1 MSDKR
6 KAEAIAAARKEIA
19 KRIGRLC
26 TTLPPEELEL
36 LLDRMA
42 LVQWKYQ
49 VRPVDCTLAGRR
61 PPDSSAAGAA
71 AREPSPPS

>member
-6 KAEAIAAARKEIA
+6 RAEAIAAARKEIA
-19 KRIGRLC
+19 KRIERFC
-26 TTLPPEELEL
+26 TTLAPEELER

-49 VRPVDCTLAGRR
+49 VRPVDCTLADR
-61 PPDSSAAGAA
+61 PARDSRATGEA
-71 AREPSPPS
+71 ARKPTPPS